1 MTRIL
6 DQRREER
13 FSPYKLHRDVRPVVS
28 DLAVNEITW
37 SVKTG
42 VFEKTILLF
51 IATCLDKFKTKRVK
65 IRLFDG
71 KIYFDKIFIE
81 V

>member
-13 FSPYKLHRDVRPVVS
+13 SSLYRWHRDVRPVVS
-28 DLAVNEITW
+28 DLAVSEITW
-37 SVKTG
+37 NVKTG

-51 IATCLDKFKTKRVK
+51 IVTCLDKFKTKS
-65 IRLFDG
+65 
-71 KIYFDKIFIE
+71 
-81 V
+81 